1 MAMELKLLRDI
12 GLTDGEARVYVALLE
27 IGKSTTGKI
36 IEQSKISPSKIYDVL
51 KRLIEKGLVSYIIEG
66 KVKHFRATPP
76 HKVLDF
82 IKLKEEELES
92 HKKEFKKILPE
103 LVAKENMANSKFN
116 AEIFEGNRG
125 LITVFDMSFEE
136 SKKGDIVYAF
146 GYPPYASNLFDA
158 YWKEYHKK
166 CDNSGVIRK
175 VIYDYDT
182 WFLKKREKRV
192 LAQQRY
198 LPKGIVTPSWVLVF
212 NDKVATIIATP
223 EQKVCFLVQ
232 NKEVVNSYMQYFNV
246 LWKNAKIGA

>member
-1 MAMELKLLRDI
+1 MELKLLRDI
-12 GLTDGEARVYVALLE
+12 GLTDGEARVYMALLE
-27 IGKSTTGKI
+27 IGKSATGKI
-36 IEQSKISPSKIYDVL
+36 IQQSKISPSKIYDVL
-51 KRLIEKGLVSYIIEG
+51 KRLTEKGLVSYIIEG
-66 KVKHFRATPP
+66 KVKHFRATSP

-103 LVAKENMANSKFN
+103 LVNKGNAANRKFY

-125 LITVFDMSFEE
+125 LITVFDTSFEE

-146 GYPPYASNLFDA
+146 GYPAYASKLFDA

-166 CDNSGVIRK
+166 CDKKGVIRK

-182 WFLKKREKRV
+182 WFLKKREKRI

-198 LPKGIVTPSWVLVF
+198 LPKGIVTPSWVLIF
-212 NDKVATIIATP
+212 NDKVATVIVTP

-232 NKEVVNSYMQYFNV
+232 NKEIVNSYIQYFNI
-246 LWKNAKIGA
+246 LWKESIE